1 MRCGHG
7 FDSHRLHQSSR
18 IQAYRLGTLRLAT
31 ATQSLT
37 FPAASR
43 LEAFFG
49 KTDQMFCDLREIV
62 PMVLFDGMLSSVF
75 LKPKFLNSLLFCRE
89 IASNEPA

>member
-1 MRCGHG
+1 
-7 FDSHRLHQSSR
+7 
-18 IQAYRLGTLRLAT
+18 
-31 ATQSLT
+31 
-37 FPAASR
+37 
-43 LEAFFG
+43 
-49 KTDQMFCDLREIV
+49 MFCDLREIV